1 MSLPTVDVLKLLF
14 SLVFFLFFF
23 QTYPLEAGSFTIEK
37 ESKHNIIRKQESKS
51 GTKSMKALRRQEK
64 DRDQKTR
71 LLLNLKFLVY

>member
-23 QTYPLEAGSFTIEK
+23 FKTYPLEAGSFTIEK

-51 GTKSMKALRRQEK
+51 GTKLMKALRRQEK
-64 DRDQKTR
+64 DIDQKTR
-71 LLLNLKFLVY
+71 LLLN